1 MFLIETQQAVKAVI
15 RPDFTRPFLFKVLS
29 IYNRQAGVVCC
40 NSSGGDVPILLGLHI
55 SSACTSGLEVTASG
69 NSSGCSP
76 PFLTAFPA
84 CTASLCFSF
93 GECAP
98 FFNSFSC
105 LHCFSF
111 GDLHLQLSRFA
122 HHPPRCGLK
131 LCLFSFFFFFAL
143 DPISSGQNLMHQ
155 LLIPVFNHL
164 PLTKKNLDSKNIPS
178 FLLFVNVL

>member
-40 NSSGGDVPILLGLHI
+40 NSSGGDVPILLGLHV

-111 GDLHLQLSRFA
+111 GVLHLQLSRFA

-131 LCLFSFFFFFAL
+131 LCLFSIFFFFCIRPHFIRPKSDA
-143 DPISSGQNLMHQ
+143 PAPNSSL
-155 LLIPVFNHL
+155 
-164 PLTKKNLDSKNIPS
+164 
-178 FLLFVNVL
+178 